1 MPSTASKPCSASAT
15 AIETDV
21 ALPVLRRP
29 PARSLYFQVGQ
40 LGLALVLLPSLLIAI
55 AWIYE
60 HYAAGSH
67 SDALARLAAATVAPG
82 GASLDQLAARE
93 GAVIAQL
100 DADGHVV
107 RRTAPMLLAHSAI
120 GSVGE
125 KLVGEPGG
133 QTVDRADAQLPPWT
147 ERDEVRAALAGT
159 RAFGQH
165 LTPDGSAMLLTL
177 AEPLPGGGARYL
189 LSGSHRGIRRLV
201 LVRKQLLELVV
212 YEIVLA
218 LPLVAVF
225 AFGLVRPLEKL
236 GAAARRYPA
245 TPLAD
250 PKLYARRDEIG
261 ALARTLTDMAED
273 LDTRR
278 RAAAE
283 LGADIAHEFK
293 NPLATIAASAE
304 LLVTSPAL
312 TPERV
317 DLCARSINESVD
329 RLRRSIDDLMGLLRL
344 EQAIAA
350 EAREPVAYGPFLE
363 ELTDE
368 YRRDPRAAGFTF
380 AVEVS
385 AEAAACAP
393 LLNRRRWQELLRN
406 LVDNALVQPADD
418 RRIVLGAR
426 VERGALVTSVRD
438 FGPGISAENQRHVF
452 RRFFT
457 QRPPGV
463 PPGTGLGLSIV
474 ESVAHAHGARVD
486 VTSDAG
492 PGKGAEFRVTLPLDR
507 DASRVA

>member
-1 MPSTASKPCSASAT
+1 M
-15 AIETDV
+15 V
-21 ALPVLRRP
+21 ARTGPV
-29 PARSLYFQVGQ
+29 
-40 LGLALVLLPSLLIAI
+40 
-55 AWIYE
+55 
-60 HYAAGSH
+60 
-67 SDALARLAAATVAPG
+67 
-82 GASLDQLAARE
+82 
-93 GAVIAQL
+93 
-100 DADGHVV
+100 
-107 RRTAPMLLAHSAI
+107 LLAHSAI

-159 RAFGQH
+159 RAFGRH

-189 LSGSHRGIRRLV
+189 LTGSHRGIRRLV

-225 AFGLVRPLEKL
+225 AVGLVRPLEKL

-245 TPLAD
+245 APLAD

-317 DLCARSINESVD
+317 DLCARSITESVD

-350 EAREPVAYGPFLE
+350 EAREPVAYGAFL
-363 ELTDE
+363 DGAH
-368 YRRDPRAAGFTF
+368 RRIPPRPARRRVHVRGRGLGRRRGVRAAAQPPPLAGAAAQPGRQRAGAAGRRPAHRARRARRARRAGDHGARLRPRDLGRKSAPHLSPLLHAAAAGRAAGHG
-380 AVEVS
+380 AGPV
-385 AEAAACAP
+385 
-393 LLNRRRWQELLRN
+393 
-406 LVDNALVQPADD
+406 D
-418 RRIVLGAR
+418 RR
-426 VERGALVTSVRD
+426 ERGAR
-438 FGPGISAENQRHVF
+438 P
-452 RRFFT
+452 RR
-457 QRPPGV
+457 
-463 PPGTGLGLSIV
+463 
-474 ESVAHAHGARVD
+474 ARR
-486 VTSDAG
+486 G
-492 PGKGAEFRVTLPLDR
+492 EIRRRPGKRR
-507 DASRVA
+507 RISRHAAPRS